1 MAYPGVGRHNFT
13 VQKSNR
19 KPVAP
24 VGSLCYGRDIMRVDP
39 RIFLDPL
46 RLVAVTCLIG
56 FAGAGLA
63 TLAGLPAA
71 ALIGSAVTV
80 SLVTWGGLKT
90 RMAEGL
96 RNAAFGVIGVS
107 LGAGFTPDVIGQM
120 AAWPASLGLLLAS
133 VATTMT
139 AATLLLMRGFG
150 MGRDTALLASSPGAL
165 SYAIA
170 LAATGRGD
178 AVAVLVVQGLRLLL
192 IATTLPLLLTALGGP
207 PAEALRPALTETTGP
222 AVTLA
227 LLALTGVFGWA
238 GLRRGWPAAFLLA
251 GMATSGILHAV
262 GLVEGRPPGWL
273 TFAGFTITG
282 AAIGARFSGVET
294 ALLRRHAVAALAV
307 TLLASG
313 IAAGFAALAA
323 GIVGIPF
330 TQAWIAFAPGGI
342 EAMAVMALSLGF
354 DPAFVAT
361 HHVARLLILFA
372 LLPVLMKRLS

>member
-1 MAYPGVGRHNFT
+1 M
-13 VQKSNR
+13 
-19 KPVAP
+19 
-24 VGSLCYGRDIMRVDP
+24 
-39 RIFLDPL
+39 
-46 RLVAVTCLIG
+46 IG
-56 FAGAGLA
+56 
-63 TLAGLPAA
+63 
-71 ALIGSAVTV
+71 I
-80 SLVTWGGLKT
+80 
-90 RMAEGL
+90 
-96 RNAAFGVIGVS
+96 S

-120 AAWPASLGLLLAS
+120 AAWPVSLGLLLVS
-133 VATTMT
+133 VAVTMA

-150 MGRDTALLASSPGAL
+150 MGRDTAVLASSPGAL

-170 LAATGRGD
+170 IAASGRGD

-207 PAEALRPALTETTGP
+207 PEDALRPAFKETTGP
-222 AVTLA
+222 LVTLM
-227 LLALTGVFGWA
+227 LLVLTGLLGWA
-238 GLRRGWPAAFLLA
+238 GMRRGWPAAFLLA
-251 GMATSGILHAV
+251 GMAASGVLHAV
-262 GLVEGRPPGWL
+262 GLVVGRPPDWL

-307 TLLASG
+307 ALLASG

-323 GIVGIPF
+323 AALHIPF

-372 LLPVLMKRLS
+372 LLPVLMRRLS